1 VNNTQKLD
9 DIRRRL
15 RVTDVRLAV
24 IQRAAVVIFERAT
37 GRPVSS
43 QSLFS
48 DDEQALRACG
58 GCRSRVLAEA
68 GGKSGPR

>member
-1 VNNTQKLD
+1 
-9 DIRRRL
+9 
-15 RVTDVRLAV
+15 V